1 MPRKSCHGHGSTTA
15 RPVILCFFLSSGR
28 RHRFVAA
35 RAGYKFAKQ
44 PRVPHVGVSAAAAFM
59 GQQKEALSAAC
70 WQRTLEL
77 ELELISAAAAQRLMV
92 NSLDSWAFT
101 FASPMPAE
109 AHNVAHTPHITNRRA
124 STDYKSSEQTMRRA
138 PKSHWHHPPTTT
150 PFPDQPQTVNRMW
163 TYHVSLGT
171 LVDVMRRD
179 YHSGVAIFRDVH
191 QMIPNAGNDKKELI
205 RSQR

>member
-150 PFPDQPQTVNRMW
+150 PFPDQPPNRKSHVNLPREPGH
-163 TYHVSLGT
+163 T
-171 LVDVMRRD
+171 RRCNASWLSQWCG
-179 YHSGVAIFRDVH
+179 HFSWCP
-191 QMIPNAGNDKKELI
+191 PNDPKCW
-205 RSQR
+205 